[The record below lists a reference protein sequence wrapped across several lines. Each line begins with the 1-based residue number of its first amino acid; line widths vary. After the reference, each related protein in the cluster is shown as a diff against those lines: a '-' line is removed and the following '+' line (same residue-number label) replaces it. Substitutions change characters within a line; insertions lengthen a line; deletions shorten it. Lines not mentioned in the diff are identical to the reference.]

1 MDLASMD
8 GHSSVSIVS
17 LSNFAEMVHADQ
29 LTEPTLINLALDN
42 TTQVVFT
49 SANLWDNYCNDV
61 GKTTDI
67 GRIQDGEGTDSSW
80 V

>member
-1 MDLASMD
+1 MD

-17 LSNFAEMVHADQ
+17 LSNFAEIVHADK

-49 SANLWDNYCNDV
+49 SADPWDSYCNEV

-67 GRIQDGEGTDSSW
+67 GRIQDGKGQIVFGYDL
-80 V
+80 